1 MSAAGALRL
10 ACIDADAPP
19 LFSSLAS
26 AGGRQGFEP
35 ALGEALGA
43 QLERPVEW
51 RSFAWPELIPV
62 VQSGEADAILCGQ
75 GITAERRQHV
85 DFTTPYAI
93 FHESVLVRRGSG
105 IGAVADLVGRKV
117 AAIENSTNMALAQTF
132 TGAVPI
138 AFGAGG
144 SGDVYGDMLD
154 ALARGEVDAV
164 VDDDVVFVPLGD
176 SDPRYELAF
185 TVKTGNRWGIAVAR
199 DRGELLAELD
209 RALADTIADG
219 RHREIWNQWLPG
231 LEYPFPE
238 RS

>member
-1 MSAAGALRL
+1 MSAARALRF

-19 LFSSLAS
+19 LFSSFAS
-26 AGGRQGFEP
+26 ADGRQGFEP

-43 QLERPVEW
+43 ELERPVEW

-75 GITAERRQHV
+75 GITAERRQQV

-105 IGAVADLVGRKV
+105 IGTVADLAGRKV

-132 TGAVPI
+132 TGAVPV

-164 VDDDVVFVPLGD
+164 VDDDVVFVPLGEC
-176 SDPRYELAF
+176 DPRFELAF

-209 RALADTIADG
+209 RAVADTIADG

-238 RS
+238 HS